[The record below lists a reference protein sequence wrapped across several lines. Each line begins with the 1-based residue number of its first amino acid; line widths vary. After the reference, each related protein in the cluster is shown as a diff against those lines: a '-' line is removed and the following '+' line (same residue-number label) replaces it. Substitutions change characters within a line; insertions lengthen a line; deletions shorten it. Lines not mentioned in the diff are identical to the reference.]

1 MKRQQ
6 QLLQEMNQQPGIHI
20 HLEEAN
26 AVRIE
31 VYDLRVDIL
40 IC

>member
-6 QLLQEMNQQPGIHI
+6 QLFQEMNQQPGIHI

-26 AVRIE
+26 PVRTP
-31 VYDLRVDIL
+31 VSDG
-40 IC
+40 